1 MGARIGDLLDDARPL
16 HRLAVLEFVLER
28 RVAFGRHRNLV
39 HRSITSDPSCAW
51 RPEPSGPHPDRRDRI
66 QTAGTASRAFEST
79 KPSAARTGN
88 SSEPTA
94 AKKVPI
100 AGPEIGTA
108 TAHSKPCPCRPTGR
122 LIKLSGRA
130 EICLES
136 AHLEVSPEIGLNALR
151 RGDGSMKSG
160 VVRNF
165 MQEGGLP

>member
-1 MGARIGDLLDDARPL
+1 
-16 HRLAVLEFVLER
+16 
-28 RVAFGRHRNLV
+28 
-39 HRSITSDPSCAW
+39 
-51 RPEPSGPHPDRRDRI
+51 
-66 QTAGTASRAFEST
+66 FEST

-151 RGDGSMKSG
+151 RGAGSMKSG

-165 MQEGGLP
+165 MQEGGLPSRATIGQRLGALGRVEHDLNLAVLDGVHDVGPAFQHLVDLGGLDALLG